1 MTEIKKLTK
10 ITLVVE
16 AIIWLM
22 FGVLLLF
29 LTDMLTVDLTG
40 WTNPLHPR
48 AFGAICLISAFFAV
62 IMLRKKEWEEIKM
75 TFAYFSCLILS
86 TIILE
91 ILITAVYSST
101 LSAAVIS
108 QVLLDVILMCS
119 MLALSV
125 ISYYKQER

>member
-10 ITLVVE
+10 ISLVVD
-16 AIIWLM
+16 AIIWLI
-22 FGVLLLF
+22 FGILLLF

-48 AFGAICLISAFFAV
+48 AFGAICLISAVFAV

-75 TFAYFSCLILS
+75 TFMYFNCLILS
-86 TIILE
+86 TVILE
-91 ILITAVYSST
+91 PIIIVIYAST

-108 QVLLDVILMCS
+108 QVLLDIVIMGTLFT
-119 MLALSV
+119 LGI
-125 ISYYKQER
+125 ISYYKQGR